1 MRPIIMRART
11 NLRSR
16 PRSAFLLVVAIAIAG
31 GATIAAIAGARRTDT
46 AVDRFIAYE
55 KPEQGGVFADSTLYR
70 QIARLPEVESSAR
83 IARFGFL
90 PVDAS
95 GRPQIE
101 SNLGAIGVDNFDI
114 GRPII
119 VAGRLP
125 NADRVDEVAINASAV
140 TNDHLGIGSVIRFRA
155 FTPAQ
160 AQAVLGPAKIF
171 PEGPR
176 ITVHVV
182 GVARFPSDLST
193 AQPTPGVTFTGS
205 DTAFFTPAF
214 LEKYRDR
221 VALLGG
227 LGLGFRLRDL
237 PASIAAFRTDVG
249 RITRG
254 RSQVFVG
261 SDDLAAA
268 GQARHATSVE
278 ALALLLF
285 GGLAGIVTL
294 ALIGQALARQVHLG
308 AEDDEALRAMGMTRR
323 QLVATVVLGSALIV
337 AAGAAL
343 AVLVA
348 VIASTLMPIGLA
360 RQAEVHRGVSVDGTV
375 LGAGFV
381 VIIAVLTAWASVVAW
396 KASAP
401 TGPRGSARGRA
412 GRASRM
418 AHTLRQAGWPPAA
431 TLGTSMTFEPG
442 GGASAVPVRTALV
455 SGVIAV
461 VVVAGALT
469 FGANLS
475 RLAEHPR
482 LQGWNWDVAIGN
494 PHSDDISK
502 MATPILMRDS
512 NIDAVTSIANSDS
525 SVGAR
530 VANRDASI
538 FPIDA
543 VKGQGLIPYTAGR
556 PPAAVDEIA
565 LGARTMDALHL
576 RVGDHAPVSTGGRP
590 RSMLVTGRLLLTPSV
605 VNDSV
610 ALGQGAVV
618 TSATLR
624 ALGARAPVNVF
635 LVRFAPGVDHA
646 TEFARLQ
653 SEFPGT
659 VLPAVRPPDI
669 ENLRRVDH
677 LPALLAGL
685 FALIALLTVG
695 NTLINTVS
703 RRRHDVAVLRA
714 LGFLK
719 RQVSAMVAWQATTF
733 AVLAILF
740 GLPIGAAIGRVTWT
754 AVTNR
759 LGLPPD
765 SVVPAVQLGIVA
777 LVALVLVNVI
787 AVFPRVLATRR
798 PPATVLHAE

>member
-1 MRPIIMRART
+1 MRPVIMRART

-16 PRSAFLLVVAIAIAG
+16 LRSACLLVVAIAIAG
-31 GATIAAIAGARRTDT
+31 GATIAALAGARRTDT

-55 KPEQGGVFADSTLYR
+55 KPEQGGVFADSALYP
-70 QIARLPEVESSAR
+70 QIERLPEVEASTQL
-83 IARFGFL
+83 ARFGFV
-90 PVDAS
+90 PVDAA
-95 GRPQIE
+95 GRPRLE
-101 SNLGAIGVDNFDI
+101 TNLGAIGVSNFDL

-119 VAGRLP
+119 VSGRLP
-125 NADRVDEVAINASAV
+125 QVDRVDEVAINASAV
-140 TNDHLGIGSVIRFRA
+140 TNDRLGVGSVIRFRA
-155 FTPAQ
+155 FTPDQ
-160 AQAVLGPAKIF
+160 AQTVLGPAKIF
-171 PEGPR
+171 PKGPG

-214 LEKYRDR
+214 LEKYGSR

-227 LGLGFRLRDL
+227 LGLGFRLHDRPGSVADFQ
-237 PASIAAFRTDVG
+237 AGVA
-249 RITRG
+249 RITHG
-254 RSQVFVG
+254 RSQVFFG

-285 GGLAGIVTL
+285 GGLAGVVTL
-294 ALIGQALARQVHLG
+294 ALIGQAFARQVHLG
-308 AEDDEALRAMGMTRR
+308 AEDDESLRAMGMTRR
-323 QLVATVVLGSALIV
+323 QLVAGAVLASLSIMVV
-337 AAGAAL
+337 GAAL
-343 AVLVA
+343 AVMVA
-348 VIASTLMPIGLA
+348 VLASPLMPIGLA
-360 RQAEVHRGVSVDGTV
+360 RQAEVHPGVSLDGAV
-375 LGAGFV
+375 LLGGFLVIV
-381 VIIAVLTAWASVVAW
+381 VVLTAWTSLVAW
-396 KASAP
+396 KASAAI
-401 TGPRGSARGRA
+401 GPGGGARGRA
-412 GRASRM
+412 RRASRV
-418 AHTLRQAGWPPAA
+418 AHTLRQAGWPPPA

-461 VVVAGALT
+461 GVVAGALT

-502 MATPILMRDS
+502 MATPILMRDP
-512 NIDAVTSIANSDS
+512 NIDGITSIGNSDS
-525 SVGAR
+525 SVGATI
-530 VANRDASI
+530 ADRDASI
-538 FPIDA
+538 FGIDA
-543 VKGQGLIPYTAGR
+543 VKGEGLIPYTAGR
-556 PPAAVDEIA
+556 APAAVDEIA
-565 LGARTMDALHL
+565 LGARTMDSLHL
-576 RVGDHAPVSTGGRP
+576 HVGDRVPVSTGGRP
-590 RSMLVTGRLLLTPSV
+590 RAMLVTGRLLLTPSV

-610 ALGQGAVV
+610 SLGQGAVV
-618 TSATLR
+618 TDETLK
-624 ALGARAPVNVF
+624 ALGAQVPVNVF
-635 LVRFAPGVDHA
+635 LVHFPAGVDHA

-677 LPALLAGL
+677 LPALLAAL

-703 RRRHDVAVLRA
+703 RRRHDVAVLRT

-740 GLPIGAAIGRVTWT
+740 GLPIGAAIGRLMWT
-754 AVTNR
+754 VVTNR

-765 SVVPAVQLGIVA
+765 SVVPAVQLGLVA

-798 PPATVLHAE
+798 PPAAVLHAE